1 MGRPASA
8 GDLRLMGVSP
18 KPTHIVVIPSWYSS
32 GRGSGGGY
40 FRDQALALQA
50 AGYRVAILAPDIHT
64 RRDLRAGCA
73 VSSTIA
79 VEHDGVAV
87 YRASRRVVVPRLPY
101 RNALAWSRCGLSLF
115 RAYVERHGM
124 PDLVHAHSCLNA
136 GVLAARIRRRHG
148 VPFVLSEHSAGFA
161 PGRLRRWERHL
172 VGRVIR
178 RTDALIAVSPHLAG
192 LLQREFPWS
201 SWTYV
206 PNILG
211 DAFLA
216 PPADAPPR
224 PGDGGFV
231 FFCAARLSAEKNH
244 ALLLGAFAD
253 AFAGHSGTRLQL
265 AGDGPM
271 KPRLRQLCTELGVTR
286 QVEFL
291 GTREAEPLRDRMR
304 AADAFVLASDSETFG
319 VVIIEAQ
326 AAGLPVV
333 STASGGPDHLIA
345 ASNGLLVPVRDRPAL
360 RDALLR
366 MRRESA
372 NYDRA
377 QIRAEAIRHFGPAAF
392 VRRFAEIAG
401 QPSPHRRE
409 MASSLRSPR

>member
-1 MGRPASA
+1 MGH
-8 GDLRLMGVSP
+8 
-18 KPTHIVVIPSWYSS
+18 KHIVVIPSWYSS

-50 AGYRVAILAPDIHT
+50 AGHRVAILAPDIHT
-64 RRDLRAGCA
+64 RRDLRAGRTVIGPDA
-73 VSSTIA
+73 VI
-79 VEHDGVAV
+79 EHDGIAV

-101 RNALAWSRCGLSLF
+101 RNALAWSRCGLSLL
-115 RAYVERHGM
+115 RAYALRHGL

-136 GVLAARIRRRHG
+136 GVLAALIRWRHG
-148 VPFVLSEHSAGFA
+148 VPFVVTEHSAGFA
-161 PGRLRRWERHL
+161 SGRLRWWERDL

-178 RTDALIAVSPHLAG
+178 RADALIAVSPHLAG
-192 LLQREFPWS
+192 LLQRQFPWS

-211 DAFLA
+211 EAFLSA
-216 PPADAPPR
+216 PAMPPR
-224 PGDGGFV
+224 AAGDVGFV
-231 FFCAARLSAEKNH
+231 FLCAARLSAEKNH
-244 ALLLGAFAD
+244 ALLLAAFAA
-253 AFAGHSGTRLQL
+253 AFAGDPQTTLQL

-271 KPRLRQLCTELGVTR
+271 APQLHRLGAELGVGS

-291 GTREAEPLRDRMR
+291 GTLDAERLRARMA

-319 VVIIEAQ
+319 VVVIEAQ

-345 ASNGLLVPVRDRPAL
+345 ASSGLLVPVRDKAAL

-366 MRRESA
+366 MRRGA
-372 NYDRA
+372 GGYDRA
-377 QIRAEAIRHFGPAAF
+377 RIRAEAIDRFGPAAF
-392 VRRFAEIAG
+392 VRRFEEIA
-401 QPSPHRRE
+401 
-409 MASSLRSPR
+409 AL